1 MGTRVSDD
9 FVCAQAFQCALDEAV
24 HFLATG
30 ETAPGFDRALLPEGG
45 DAPADGG
52 DGYGGSG
59 GKPRP
64 KPRDGKGIAKKDGAL
79 AWHMGAENL
88 VGVSSVACHH
98 LSDSPKANK
107 YHESIPPKNAM
118 SCAYCEFLECNAS
131 SCQAWQL
138 RSFLVDACRQEG
150 GCEAA

>member
-1 MGTRVSDD
+1 M
-9 FVCAQAFQCALDEAV
+9 

-45 DAPADGG
+45 DAPADRG

-79 AWHMGAENL
+79 ACTWGL
-88 VGVSSVACHH
+88 IILWVSV
-98 LSDSPKANK
+98 
-107 YHESIPPKNAM
+107 
-118 SCAYCEFLECNAS
+118 
-131 SCQAWQL
+131 Q
-138 RSFLVDACRQEG
+138 
-150 GCEAA
+150 

>member
-1 MGTRVSDD
+1 MSYSFSGDGIGTRVSDD
-9 FVCAQAFQCALDEAV
+9 FLCAQAFQCALDEAV

-30 ETAPGFDRALLPEGG
+30 ETAPGFERALLPEGG

-88 VGVSSVACHH
+88 VGVSSLACHH

-107 YHESIPPKNAM
+107 HHE
-118 SCAYCEFLECNAS
+118 YTH
-131 SCQAWQL
+131 
-138 RSFLVDACRQEG
+138 
-150 GCEAA
+150 